1 MSENSLTR
9 GTIFATVLFAVSI
22 VIGVGFVNLNP
33 GFGEEVMSLFNDQ
46 VVGQILSDSQAILAF
61 KIFLNNLTTCVL
73 LFLGGA
79 SLGLVTMLILSVNGL
94 LIGVVTELVRAQQG
108 ALYIVAALVP
118 HGIFEIPAVLIS
130 GGLGFLLARAIIS
143 EWHGL
148 GVFEIPAV
156 LISGGL
162 GFLLARAIISE
173 WHGLGDAAAEA
184 RSLARIFLRVVF
196 PLLLVAAVVEA
207 FITPAILIMVA

>member
-94 LIGVVTELVRAQQG
+94 LVGVVTELVRAQQG

-118 HGIFEIPAVLIS
+118 H
-130 GGLGFLLARAIIS
+130 
-143 EWHGL
+143 